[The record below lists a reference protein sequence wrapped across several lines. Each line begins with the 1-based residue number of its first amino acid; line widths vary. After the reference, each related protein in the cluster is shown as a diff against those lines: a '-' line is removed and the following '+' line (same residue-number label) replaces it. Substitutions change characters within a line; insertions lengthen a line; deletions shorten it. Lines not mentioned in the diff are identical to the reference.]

1 MKFVDVMRSAWLRF
15 VLSFFRFWKLISL
28 KMTKERK
35 SQNILSTLMAGTE
48 GRHEKYIFVKRDLI
62 FP

>member
-1 MKFVDVMRSAWLRF
+1 MKFVDVMRIAWLF
-15 VLSFFRFWKLISL
+15 VFCSSFFFRFWKLISL

-48 GRHEKYIFVKRDLI
+48 GRYEKYIFV
-62 FP
+62 

>member
-1 MKFVDVMRSAWLRF
+1 MKFVDVMRIAWLFVF
-15 VLSFFRFWKLISL
+15 VLPFFRFWKLISL

-48 GRHEKYIFVKRDLI
+48 GRYEKYIFV
-62 FP
+62 